1 MDHAAISSLTA
12 ATVVGVSHHL
22 LQEQLDGSPDLSRAV
37 AALFLSEIRVQRQWL
52 ANMCQPA
59 DKRMAHLLCE
69 LRARL
74 AQVGLAD
81 ARGFSLPLTQ
91 QELGEALGISTV
103 HANRTVQHLKDL
115 DLVRIMD
122 RRVMIGDLA
131 QLQQYA
137 EFDEGYL
144 ALWPPLPAM
153 ERHATV

>member
-1 MDHAAISSLTA
+1 M
-12 ATVVGVSHHL
+12 VGVPHHL
-22 LQEQLDGSPDLSRAV
+22 LQEQLDASPDLSRAV

-81 ARGFSLPLTQ
+81 VRSFSLPLTQ

-103 HANRTVQHLKDL
+103 HANRTIQHLKDL
-115 DLVRIMD
+115 GLVRIMD
-122 RRVMIGDLA
+122 RRVMIADLA

-144 ALWPPLPAM
+144 ALWPAAAPA
-153 ERHATV
+153 ERLAASA